1 MEIRDV
7 DPQGADAMALLREAS
22 SEARALYPELFDGS
36 DAPATNDPLPQR
48 GAYVVAH
55 VDGRA
60 LACGALRPRD
70 DTTAELRRMY
80 VLRAHRRE
88 GLASAVLAHLIGE
101 ARRLG
106 YSRLVLETGYRQ
118 LAAMRL
124 YEAHGF
130 HRILPFGEY
139 VGDPTSVCYER
150 KLGASQ
156 APETRA

>member
-1 MEIRDV
+1 VEIRDV

-22 SEARALYPELFDGS
+22 SEARARYPELFDAS
-36 DAPATNDPLPQR
+36 DGPATNDPLPLR
-48 GAYVVAH
+48 GAYVVAY
-55 VDGRA
+55 VDGCA

-70 DTTAELRRMY
+70 DATAELRRMY

-88 GLASAVLAHLIGE
+88 GLASAVLAHLIGD
-101 ARRLG
+101 ACRLG

-130 HRILPFGEY
+130 RRIPPFGEY

-150 KLGASQ
+150 ILGVFPT
-156 APETRA
+156 PEPRA